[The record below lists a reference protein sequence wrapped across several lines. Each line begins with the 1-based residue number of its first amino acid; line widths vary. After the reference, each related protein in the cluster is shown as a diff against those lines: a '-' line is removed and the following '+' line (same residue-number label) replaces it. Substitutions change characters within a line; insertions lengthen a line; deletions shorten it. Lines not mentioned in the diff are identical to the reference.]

1 MTQFE
6 QTYRSCSSQEK
17 NMNFIIRSANL
28 EDYEELYAV
37 FEEVDALHCEA
48 LPQVFQEPDGPVR
61 SREYVTAI
69 VSNENMVLFV
79 AESDGQIIGLV
90 QAYVQEAPDIP
101 LFVPRRYAVIDN
113 VAVKQD
119 FRRSGIG
126 QALIEKAERWA
137 KDKKASQ
144 IELNVWEFNTGAT
157 AFYDKLGY
165 ETARRIMWKPLE

>member
-1 MTQFE
+1 
-6 QTYRSCSSQEK
+6 
-17 NMNFIIRSANL
+17 MNLIIRPAAL
-28 EDYEELYAV
+28 EDYEALCAI
-37 FEEVDALHCEA
+37 FGQVDALHCEA

-61 SREYVTAI
+61 SNEYIAATI
-69 VSNENMVLFV
+69 SNENMVLFV

-101 LFVPRRYAVIDN
+101 LFVPRRYAVIDS

-119 FRRSGIG
+119 FRRSGVG

-144 IELNVWEFNTGAT
+144 IELNVWEFNAGAA

-165 ETARRIMWKPLE
+165 ETARRTMWKPLK

>member
-1 MTQFE
+1 
-6 QTYRSCSSQEK
+6 
-17 NMNFIIRSANL
+17 MNSIIRPANL
-28 EDYEELYAV
+28 EDYEALCTV
-37 FEEVDALHCEA
+37 FGEVDAMHCEA

-69 VSNENMVLFV
+69 ISNKNMVLFV

-113 VAVKQD
+113 VAVKQN
-119 FRRSGIG
+119 FRRSGVG
-126 QALIEKAERWA
+126 QALIEKAEQWA
-137 KDKKASQ
+137 KGKKASQ
-144 IELNVWEFNTGAT
+144 IELNVWEFNTGAA

-165 ETARRIMWKPLE
+165 ETARRTMWKSLE